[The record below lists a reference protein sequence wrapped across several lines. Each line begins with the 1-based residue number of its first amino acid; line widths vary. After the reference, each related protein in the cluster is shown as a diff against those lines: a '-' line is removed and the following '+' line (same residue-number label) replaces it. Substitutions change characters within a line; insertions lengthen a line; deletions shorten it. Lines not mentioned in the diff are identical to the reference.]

1 MELMKLTN
9 KEAADVIMRAQI
21 QLGRMN
27 GKMLLSSALLKA
39 VEVLRKT
46 PEWIPITYRPLTV
59 KERIEFAKHYGIE
72 YCDTLEEKA
81 FDCPMPEDGQ
91 EILISTSWGV
101 VEDVAANDIDGE
113 GFICYG
119 LEIKGDWDEVD
130 AWMPKPE
137 PYKKEGES
145 DADS

>member
-1 MELMKLTN
+1 MDNDLKSS
-9 KEAADVIMRAQI
+9 EA
-21 QLGRMN
+21 
-27 GKMLLSSALLKA
+27 LKA
-39 VEVLRKT
+39 YAREVLCGNNPTNSLLIRMFDEIIDNA
-46 PEWIPITYRPLTV
+46 PSPWIPITYRPMTV
-59 KERIEFAKHYGIE
+59 EERIAFAEHYGVE

-101 VEDVAANDIDGE
+101 VEDVAATDIDGE

-119 LEIKGDWDEVD
+119 LDIKGDWDEVD

-137 PYKKEGES
+137 PYKKEDEENV
-145 DADS
+145 